1 MSAATFGVSTILWL
15 SFTQLT
21 ASGMGGYLAGR
32 LRTRWTSVQRDE
44 VYFRDTAH
52 GFLAWA
58 IASLATAAL
67 LSSVIASI
75 VGTGT
80 QMSASIAGASTDAA
94 NITAQAA
101 PNIPANSAAVAS
113 GAIYF
118 VDTLFRQSPGD
129 TKTTTNDLPASPTA
143 EVLGIFANNAAN
155 AQLPDDDLRYLG
167 QVVAARTGLTEKEAT
182 QRVLVTYE
190 RMQEQARMVATS
202 VKEAADA
209 TRKATSYAALW
220 LFISLLAEAF
230 VASFAATLGGRQR
243 DL

>member
-220 LFISLLAEAF
+220 LFISLLAGAF